1 MTHLL
6 ETAIYKRRRRT
17 KGMSQY
23 ALANK
28 VGVTR
33 NCIYL
38 MECHDHMPKAET
50 IFDIIMALGFS
61 DEERKAFAEKYMDAY
76 YKDKVVQKE
85 LGKE

>member
-1 MTHLL
+1 
-6 ETAIYKRRRRT
+6 
-17 KGMSQY
+17 
-23 ALANK
+23 
-28 VGVTR
+28 
-33 NCIYL
+33 
-38 MECHDHMPKAET
+38 MPKAET